1 MKNVILI
8 VDDEEELR
16 GVLKDTLS
24 EDYNILE
31 GADGLD
37 GVLEV
42 MLSDQHVDL
51 IITDLNMPIS
61 DGLEMI
67 KDLPREIP
75 VIIISGY
82 LHSKEFQA
90 GLEKLNPVAV
100 LKKPFDLSTLREH
113 IHKVFEN

>member
-1 MKNVILI
+1 MKHSILI

-24 EDYNILE
+24 EEYNILE

-37 GVLEV
+37 GLLEV
-42 MLSDQHVDL
+42 MLSDQRVDL

-75 VIIISGY
+75 IIIISGY
-82 LHSKEFQA
+82 LHTKEFQE
-90 GLEKLNPVAV
+90 GLEKLKPVAV
-100 LKKPFDLSTLREH
+100 LKKPFDLSTLRNH
-113 IHKVFEN
+113 IESVFED